1 MDRCTEA
8 NSGRTSVRRGRGA
21 VRTDQVQGIVIGG
34 GIGGLAAGTAL
45 RRRGIR
51 VAIYEQAA
59 QLGEVGAGLS
69 LWTNAVRALVK
80 LGLSESLNTLG
91 LAQTGGVLRSWRG
104 DVLMGMPEGGAPP
117 SPETPRG
124 VVVHRAQLHAALL
137 AAAGPERVK
146 LGATCVGFEQGD
158 RGVTARFADG
168 REARGDFLIG
178 ADGLHSAVRAQLV
191 GARRPRY
198 AGYTAWRGV
207 ARFEHGRLPE
217 GAGAETWGCGARF
230 GLVPMSRGRVYW
242 HATRNAPEGE
252 RETERRKPG
261 LLRLFRGWH
270 DPIEALIEA
279 TDEGAIL
286 RNDICDREPLRRW
299 TRQRVTLLGDAAH
312 PMTPNLGQGACQ
324 TIEDAV
330 VLAHS
335 LGEAADAPAA
345 LAAYEARRL
354 ERTSR
359 IVIQSWR
366 VGRVAQWQHPVA
378 CRLRDAVARLVP
390 VPTQLKQLRWI
401 TDHEV

>member
-104 DVLMGMPEGGAPP
+104 DVLRGMPGGGARQ
-117 SPETPRG
+117 SPETPRV
-124 VVVHRAQLHAALL
+124 VVVHRAELHAALL

-178 ADGLHSAVRAQLV
+178 ADGLHSVVRAQLV
-191 GARRPRY
+191 GALRARP
-198 AGYTAWRGV
+198 AA
-207 ARFEHGRLPE
+207 
-217 GAGAETWGCGARF
+217 
-230 GLVPMSRGRVYW
+230 RGRRGRDVGMRG
-242 HATRNAPEGE
+242 AVRTGPDEPG
-252 RETERRKPG
+252 PG
-261 LLRLFRGWH
+261 LLVR
-270 DPIEALIEA
+270 DPQRPRRR
-279 TDEGAIL
+279 TQGGA
-286 RNDICDREPLRRW
+286 P
-299 TRQRVTLLGDAAH
+299 QA
-312 PMTPNLGQGACQ
+312 
-324 TIEDAV
+324 
-330 VLAHS
+330 
-335 LGEAADAPAA
+335 
-345 LAAYEARRL
+345 
-354 ERTSR
+354 
-359 IVIQSWR
+359 
-366 VGRVAQWQHPVA
+366 
-378 CRLRDAVARLVP
+378 
-390 VPTQLKQLRWI
+390 
-401 TDHEV
+401 